1 MPACVIAD
9 VQGTDTAAYEP
20 YRPLAASGILRFG
33 GRFLVRGG
41 PVEML
46 EGEPRPER
54 IVVIEFAHAE
64 SRAAGTV
71 PKNISVP

>member
-9 VQGTDTAAYEP
+9 VQGTDTSAYEP
-20 YRPLAASGILRFG
+20 YRPLAARILRFG

-54 IVVIEFAHAE
+54 IAVIEFADAE
-64 SRAAGTV
+64 TRAAGTV